1 MSGFISQAGGKSGII
16 GETEIDYEEGSW
28 TPTINGVS
36 SSPTQS
42 YAHQVGRYTKVGN
55 LVYATCNVEF
65 SASGI
70 SGGSGDLQIKGFPF
84 DFENVTLS
92 SPSGVI
98 ARAGGVSGGGPDAAI
113 GSLNTGFCY
122 CVNSVQIGSGSATYI
137 AAGNAGNGAFFY
149 MAITYRTNY

>member
-1 MSGFISQAGGKSGII
+1 MSGII
-16 GETEIDYEEGSW
+16 GGAGSKSGVIGTTELDYEQGVW

-65 SASGI
+65 SGSGI
-70 SGGSGDLQIKGFPF
+70 SGGSGHLQIKGFPF

-92 SPSGVI
+92 SQAGVI
-98 ARAGGVSGGGPDAAI
+98 ARAGGVSGGGPDAVTGAL
-113 GSLNTGFCY
+113 STGFCY
-122 CVNSVQIGSGSATYI
+122 CINSVQIGSGSATYI
-137 AAGNAGNGAFFY
+137 QAGSAGNGAFFY
-149 MAITYRTNY
+149 MSITYRTN